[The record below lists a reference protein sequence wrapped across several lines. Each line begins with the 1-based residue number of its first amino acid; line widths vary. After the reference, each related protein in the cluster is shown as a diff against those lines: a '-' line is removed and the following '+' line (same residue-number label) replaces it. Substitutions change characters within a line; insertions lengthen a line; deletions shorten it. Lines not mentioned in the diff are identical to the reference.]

1 MIKAKGEEMSQEHN
15 KNEFSLNDMDESQL
29 IDFWNL
35 ISAQIDDIEM
45 SDEIEDELKEVREE
59 AKILL
64 DNLVEAYY
72 K

>member
-1 MIKAKGEEMSQEHN
+1 MSQEHN